1 MSKGLEDLLGP
12 RRQAAEQQRVNQVD
26 QLRAREHVLHVMQ
39 DLQSDPRWAV
49 LADHIVA
56 EAENVKKEMEYS
68 RMRLNGGEFLSPK
81 EYGQLK
87 LNLADLTG
95 YHRGIERVLTLMA
108 ELIKTGEIAKEKIA
122 EINSD

>member
-49 LADHIVA
+49 LADHIIA
-56 EAENVKKEMEYS
+56 EGDQLKKQAEYMTARIV
-68 RMRLNGGEFLSPK
+68 GGEFLDPK
-81 EYGQLK
+81 DYGQLK
-87 LNLADLTG
+87 VRLADLTG

>member
-1 MSKGLEDLLGP
+1 MSKGLEDLLGS
-12 RRQAAEQQRVNQVD
+12 RRQVAEQQRVNQVD
-26 QLRAREHVLHVMQ
+26 QLRAREHVLHVML
-39 DLQSDPRWAV
+39 DLQSDPRWVV
-49 LADHIVA
+49 LADHIIA
-56 EAENVKKEMEYS
+56 EGEQLKKQAEYMS
-68 RMRLNGGEFLSPK
+68 ARLLDGEFLDPK

-87 LNLADLTG
+87 LKLADMRG